1 MNREPEMQDLV
12 IWQDQYLIA
21 KKRGYG
27 KRTNSANLEEH
38 SVLIL

>member
-1 MNREPEMQDLV
+1 MQDLV
-12 IWQDQYLIA
+12 IRQDRYLVV